1 MAVVCVV
8 NPGLG
13 HGECVR
19 RRGAGALVPL
29 DAGAGGLVAT
39 RLAVLAPARRR
50 ARPQA
55 YRVLPPESEESFQR
69 RVLELARWMGWSL
82 RYHTF
87 DSRKSAPGFPDLVL
101 VRAPR
106 VVFAECKT
114 DYAPKEL
121 IGAQRLWMHELL
133 RCPGIEYYVW
143 RPRNWQEIERI
154 LARRPL

>member
-1 MAVVCVV
+1 MVRVADGRLGDGERVLRRGDRAVVQ
-8 NPGLG
+8 
-13 HGECVR
+13 
-19 RRGAGALVPL
+19 
-29 DAGAGGLVAT
+29 VAQ
-39 RLAVLAPARRR
+39 RLAVLARPGPRRR
-50 ARPQA
+50 QA

-69 RVLELARWMGWSL
+69 RVLEFARLMGWGC

-87 DSRKSAPGFPDLVL
+87 DSRRSAPGFPDLVL

-114 DYAPKEL
+114 DHAPKEL
-121 IGAQRLWMHELL
+121 PFAQRVWMHELL
-133 RCPGIEYYVW
+133 RCPGVEWYLW

>member
-1 MAVVCVV
+1 VVDVG
-8 NPGLG
+8 PHRLG
-13 HGECVR
+13 WRESLL
-19 RRGAGALVPL
+19 RRGDRKVVQV
-29 DAGAGGLVAT
+29 VA
-39 RLAVLAPARRR
+39 RLAVLARPGPRRR
-50 ARPQA
+50 QA

-69 RVLELARWMGWSL
+69 RVLEFARLMGWSL

-121 IGAQRLWMHELL
+121 VGAQRLWMHELL
-133 RCPGIEYYVW
+133 RCPGIEYYIF